1 MGAAKHAARKT
12 ASAYRGLFSSL
23 STKPKGFS
31 HDKSSSSEQDGSQ
44 DSISQRD
51 TSELPLAPDMLQSPP
66 LTTSSIQEE
75 KAKHV
80 RKQDKRDRLVKE
92 VKADLIKKL
101 DNDKNAIL
109 RAREKATWGQE
120 AKHMSEEEQ
129 EIAKERAALAQID
142 FLIQRG
148 SYVSCSYQEFEG
160 FKPIQVGTV
169 QKGARDHHKLAL
181 TDKVLDSVRNEP
193 IEDDEDEDDGEIIPV
208 KLESAQAR
216 GISERRP
223 CKVKSDAKTF
233 TDTKATSKEPDE
245 VVDEYKLFRGP
256 VAVVAVRRN
265 LPLLSETP
273 KSEETT
279 KHTKPSSGIG
289 TPSSGQAVIR
299 GNYENMD
306 GFDQGRSWIEKRGWV
321 PNKRP
326 HHDNEDS
333 GPELKKIKMEGS

>member
-1 MGAAKHAARKT
+1 
-12 ASAYRGLFSSL
+12 
-23 STKPKGFS
+23 
-31 HDKSSSSEQDGSQ
+31 
-44 DSISQRD
+44 
-51 TSELPLAPDMLQSPP
+51 MLQSPP

-101 DNDKNAIL
+101 DNDKIVIL

-120 AKHMSEEEQ
+120 AKYMSEEEQ
-129 EIAKERAALAQID
+129 EVAKERAALAQID

-223 CKVKSDAKTF
+223 CKVKSDAKTP
-233 TDTKATSKEPDE
+233 TDAKITNQGVDK
-245 VVDEYKLFRGP
+245 VVDQYKLFRGP
-256 VAVVAVRRN
+256 VEMVAVRRN
-265 LPLLSETP
+265 LPLSKDLPE
-273 KSEETT
+273 SEETT
-279 KHTKPSSGIG
+279 KHPKPSSGID
-289 TPSSGQAVIR
+289 TPSFGQAVVR
-299 GNYENMD
+299 GQHEKVD
-306 GFDQGRSWIEKRGWV
+306 VFDQGRTWIEKRGWV

-326 HHDNEDS
+326 HKEDDEDS
-333 GPELKKIKMEGS
+333 GPELKKIKMEGSWIEPFRYYPGL